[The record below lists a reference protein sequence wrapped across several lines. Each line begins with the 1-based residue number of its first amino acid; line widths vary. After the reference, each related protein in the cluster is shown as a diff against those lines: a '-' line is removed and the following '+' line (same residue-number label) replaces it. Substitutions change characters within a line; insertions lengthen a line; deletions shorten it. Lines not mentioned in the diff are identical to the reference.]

1 MSESQRMVLL
11 NPGPVTL
18 SDRVRATL
26 TAGDWCHREP
36 EFATLTQAI
45 NTALVRVY
53 PPMEQA
59 YDAVMMTG
67 SGTCAVESMLATF
80 APDRG
85 KTLVVANGVYGERMA
100 RMLEVH
106 TKPHLVCESAWT
118 APMDLAAVQGRLDAD
133 AEIACVA
140 AVHHETTTG
149 RLNDLDSLAR
159 VCADRHVPLLL
170 DCVSSFG
177 AEMIDVE
184 NWDVAAI
191 AGTANKCL
199 HGVPGISFVVARK
212 TLWSAPKQPVGSVY
226 LDLHAYHKSQHGDGY
241 SPFTQSVQSA
251 FALHEALAELQDQ
264 GGWMQRR
271 IEYLTRAK
279 RIADTLK
286 RAGVET
292 LMPRDD
298 FSSVLWSY
306 RLPQDVDYTA
316 IHDMLKRDGFVIYA
330 GQGQLAN
337 SIFRI
342 AQMGDIH
349 ESDLRRLCDSLAS
362 VFAAKTP

>member
-1 MSESQRMVLL
+1 MSKLQRMVLL

-26 TAGDWCHREP
+26 TAGDWCHREA

-53 PPMEQA
+53 SAMEQT
-59 YDAVMMTG
+59 YDAVIMTG

-80 APDRG
+80 APDHG

-100 RMLEVH
+100 RILKVH

-118 APMDLAAVQGRLDAD
+118 APMDLAAVQERLDAD

-159 VCADRHVPLLL
+159 LCADRDVPLLL

-184 NWDVAAI
+184 NWDIAAI

-199 HGVPGISFVVARK
+199 HGVPGISFVVAK
-212 TLWSAPKQPVGSVY
+212 KDVWSAPKQRVGSVY
-226 LDLHAYHKSQHGDGY
+226 LDLHAYHKGQHDDGY
-241 SPFTQSVQSA
+241 SPFTQSVQCA

-264 GGWMQRR
+264 GGFMQRR
-271 IEYLTRAK
+271 IDYLMRAK
-279 RIADTLK
+279 RIADTLN

-292 LMPRDD
+292 LMPREY

-306 RLPQDVDYTA
+306 RLPQNVDYTA
-316 IHDMLKRDGFVIYA
+316 VHNRLKRDGFVIYA

-342 AQMGDIH
+342 AHMGDID
-349 ESDLRRLCDSLAS
+349 ESDLSRLCESLAS
-362 VFAAKTP
+362 VFVAKTP